1 MPTKMSGESASMH
14 AIHLIEEQLEVLPI
28 SLAAIL
34 YAADVGKIEASLLSD
49 LLLRR
54 KPRPPKTGSGGNI
67 VAKEATPT
75 DPIDFREASQHLRSH
90 PREKMDYVR
99 VVINNAILAVGI
111 FMRENDMASMRT
123 PEIQFLGHVVNAII
137 NKGHFKIN
145 EGYIPMA
152 TFDGHVIDSSLNG
165 KPLFDTEKD
174 EGFLEFGDAV
184 ALLQWLSRYLRGEK
198 KFVSGGDAG

>member
-1 MPTKMSGESASMH
+1 VRAASAPPGAQARATRDDVRVGS
-14 AIHLIEEQLEVLPI
+14 
-28 SLAAIL
+28 SSAIL
-34 YAADVGKIEASLLSD
+34 TLGIS
-49 LLLRR
+49 
-54 KPRPPKTGSGGNI
+54 
-67 VAKEATPT
+67 
-75 DPIDFREASQHLRSH
+75 
-90 PREKMDYVR
+90 VR
-99 VVINNAILAVGI
+99 N
-111 FMRENDMASMRT
+111 NDMASMRT

>member
-1 MPTKMSGESASMH
+1 MPTKMSGESACMH

-28 SLAAIL
+28 SIAAIL
-34 YAADVGKIEASLLSD
+34 YAADVGKIESSLLTD

-75 DPIDFREASQHLRSH
+75 EPIDFREASQHLRAH
-90 PREKMDYVR
+90 PREKMEYVR

-137 NKGHFKIN
+137 NHGRFKVN

-152 TFDGHVIDSSLNG
+152 TFDGHIIDSSLNG

>member
-28 SLAAIL
+28 SIAAIL
-34 YAADVGKIEASLLSD
+34 YAADVGKIEASLLTD

-54 KPRPPKTGSGGNI
+54 KPRPPKTGSAGNI
-67 VAKEATPT
+67 VAKEAAPT
-75 DPIDFREASQHLRSH
+75 DPIDFREASQHLRTH

-137 NKGHFKIN
+137 NNGRFKVN

-165 KPLFDTEKD
+165 KPLFDSDQE

-198 KFVSGGDAG
+198 RFVSGGDAG